1 MDIKKLEEVLLRAE
15 DIVIE
20 KVESYWNG
28 DPTFID
34 ETTQAEQDC
43 VLMADEVKRLQAR
56 VDELEAALETI
67 AAHDARLLDEAAER
81 IRMAIRVKQNEHEKT
96 MLGKWHTKEYSD
108 GLQAGADIACAAVRG
123 EVEK

>member
-1 MDIKKLEEVLLRAE
+1 MDIKKLKEVLLRAE

-56 VDELEAALETI
+56 VDQLEAALELI
-67 AAHDARLLDEAAER
+67 RWQCPHPDEYPCPICEVADEA
-81 IRMAIRVKQNEHEKT
+81 
-96 MLGKWHTKEYSD
+96 LGRE
-108 GLQAGADIACAAVRG
+108 A
-123 EVEK
+123 